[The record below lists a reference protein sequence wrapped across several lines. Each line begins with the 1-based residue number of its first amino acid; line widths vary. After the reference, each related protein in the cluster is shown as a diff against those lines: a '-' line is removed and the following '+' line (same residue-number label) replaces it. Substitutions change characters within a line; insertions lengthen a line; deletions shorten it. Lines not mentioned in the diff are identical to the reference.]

1 MAVVVVPVDVVV
13 NDRFV
18 DEELNAVGCETRPA
32 DTGGIVRVGQA
43 GGGNDGTNCTCGGVT
58 ITDADPDNG
67 VVVIVVVVVVVI
79 AAGVQ
84 SAAAATTAAAAVDA
98 DDRDDRDDDRD
109 DDFFGT
115 SSRSVCCIMSRL
127 RQLSAM
133 LSRFFQMVA
142 TVLLARPSSRATSLL
157 LLPRSISW
165 MIFIFCLIVNASRF
179 RPCVGWFQ
187 GCPII

>member
-1 MAVVVVPVDVVV
+1 
-13 NDRFV
+13 
-18 DEELNAVGCETRPA
+18 
-32 DTGGIVRVGQA
+32 
-43 GGGNDGTNCTCGGVT
+43 
-58 ITDADPDNG
+58 
-67 VVVIVVVVVVVI
+67 VIEHVVVVVI

-84 SAAAATTAAAAVDA
+84 SAAVVE
-98 DDRDDRDDDRD
+98 DDIVGGGGGGGGG
-109 DDFFGT
+109 FFDGT
-115 SSRSVCCIMSRL
+115 SSMSACCIMSRL

-179 RPCVGWFQ
+179 RPCVGGGFQ
-187 GCPII
+187 GCPIYNRSR

>member
-1 MAVVVVPVDVVV
+1 MIAVVVV
-13 NDRFV
+13 
-18 DEELNAVGCETRPA
+18 
-32 DTGGIVRVGQA
+32 IVS
-43 GGGNDGTNCTCGGVT
+43 
-58 ITDADPDNG
+58 
-67 VVVIVVVVVVVI
+67 

-84 SAAAATTAAAAVDA
+84 RVVDA
-98 DDRDDRDDDRD
+98 REDDDMD
-109 DDFFGT
+109 MDMDGGGGGGFFDGT
-115 SSRSVCCIMSRL
+115 SSMSDCCIMSRL

-179 RPCVGWFQ
+179 RPCVGGGFRDAQ
-187 GCPII
+187 YIIDRVNRKEDDRLTITCDRPVRGRSGEMGT